1 MKNKMNK
8 TAELFNVGSLICVSI
23 SMATVI
29 QILQIVML
37 ILSIFMTI
45 SGLIVK
51 FKQKDI
57 KYDDIKDVTKK
68 IEDNIDK
75 LDKMKGDKNE
85 WYINI

>member
-57 KYDDIKDVTKK
+57 KYDDIKDATKK

-85 WYINI
+85 